1 MDSHANNN
9 TIQHIIARTRRQD
22 TTQSSHVV
30 LMSLPATFLKAC
42 WPKNHPRW
50 FLVEHVVLLCFH
62 DVLINMTHIF
72 YTISW
77 FFGKHVSPWKRHT
90 CFLRVLMLSLITHD
104 TTCVIAHAFH
114 VHMCHGFHPFT
125 PTHHNQVAY
134 FLYQHIIFVRSRVF
148 PVSCAVIRFICCP
161 K

>member
-30 LMSLPATFLKAC
+30 LMSLPASFLKAC

-50 FLVEHVVLLCFH
+50 FLDAHVLLLCFH

-72 YTISW
+72 DNKSW
-77 FFGKHVSPWKRHT
+77 FLCKHVSPWIRHT

-148 PVSCAVIRFICCP
+148 PVSCAVITFICCP